1 MKLYNS
7 IGPNPKV
14 VRMFIAE
21 KGLSIPVTQVD
32 LMAGENRKPPYA
44 SGVNPAGQTPALEL
58 ETGEA
63 IAEITVICEYLEELH
78 PTPALIGETHVQR
91 AITRMWTRRIDLNVC
106 EPMANGF
113 RAAEGREM
121 FAPRMKLVSKEA
133 AADLKVIA
141 KDRIQWLDAQM
152 GDRTFVCGDRFT
164 LADILLYAFLEFG
177 VQVGQPL
184 AGRAQGLQLPEL
196 VDEIYVQLCKH
207 LTNNPRPESAVRGWQ
222 IVCMCVGTFP
232 PSRDFENYLLNFIL
246 DHKDGAGAIGNY
258 ARYSLRRLEGI
269 LNSGPSG
276 FVPSVDEIQAYKERP
291 PILATIELVD
301 GTPLTEVRRQRRLGQ
316 GAA

>member
-1 MKLYNS
+1 MKLYSS

-21 KGLSIPVTQVD
+21 KGLSIPVTSVD

-44 SGVNPAGQTPALEL
+44 SSVNPAGQTPALEL

-121 FAPRMKLVSKEA
+121 FAPRMKLVGKEA
-133 AADLKVIA
+133 AADLKMIA

-152 GDRTFVCGDRFT
+152 GDRPFICGDRFT
-164 LADILLYAFLEFG
+164 LADILLFAFLEFG
-177 VQVGQPL
+177 AQVGQPL
-184 AGRAQGLQLPEL
+184 AGEGPWLSAWFDRVKA
-196 VDEIYVQLCKH
+196 
-207 LTNNPRPESAVRGWQ
+207 RPSA
-222 IVCMCVGTFP
+222 
-232 PSRDFENYLLNFIL
+232 S
-246 DHKDGAGAIGNY
+246 A
-258 ARYSLRRLEGI
+258 
-269 LNSGPSG
+269 
-276 FVPSVDEIQAYKERP
+276 
-291 PILATIELVD
+291 
-301 GTPLTEVRRQRRLGQ
+301 
-316 GAA
+316 

>member
-1 MKLYNS
+1 
-7 IGPNPKV
+7 
-14 VRMFIAE
+14 MFIAE

-113 RAAEGREM
+113 RAAEGRQM
-121 FAPRMKLVSKEA
+121 FAPRMKLVSQEA
-133 AADLKVIA
+133 AADLKMIA

-152 GDRTFVCGDRFT
+152 GDRPFVCGDRFT

-177 VQVGQPL
+177 AQVGQPL
-184 AGRAQGLQLPEL
+184 AGEGPW
-196 VDEIYVQLCKH
+196 
-207 LTNNPRPESAVRGWQ
+207 LTAWFERVKARPSA
-222 IVCMCVGTFP
+222 
-232 PSRDFENYLLNFIL
+232 S
-246 DHKDGAGAIGNY
+246 A
-258 ARYSLRRLEGI
+258 
-269 LNSGPSG
+269 
-276 FVPSVDEIQAYKERP
+276 
-291 PILATIELVD
+291 
-301 GTPLTEVRRQRRLGQ
+301 
-316 GAA
+316 